1 MCVTL
6 TESLILS
13 LRNLRDTLDTYE
25 IEEAALSNSTFVCGT
40 CASPLNHTKIVF
52 VTKHAAQGLVRI
64 DY

>member
-6 TESLILS
+6 AESLRLS
-13 LRNLRDTLDTYE
+13 LRNLRGTLDTYE
-25 IEEAALSNSTFVCGT
+25 IKEAALSNFCGT
-40 CASPLNHTKIVF
+40 CASSLNHTKIVF